1 MELEEIVKEA
11 KTRNGLSQNEL
22 ASRIGM
28 NKQNLSAVLHGRR
41 KLPAEAAIELFDLT
55 GIHPK
60 EILKAS
66 MRIASS
72 VMLFVI
78 LFLHL
83 PEKAEANQYV
93 TKDNKTEYT
102 LSRIY

>member
-1 MELEEIVKEA
+1 MDLNEICREAEKKE
-11 KTRNGLSQNEL
+11 NLSQAGL
-22 ASRIGM
+22 ARKIGLTP
-28 NKQNLSAVLHGRR
+28 QALCHVLKGRR